1 LGTTH
6 RKTHMEI
13 SRLTFQTMLYEA
25 VRQREKFEREVWGY
39 TRDSGHLAIMRE
51 MLAKTEQ
58 EESTIYLKD

>member
-1 LGTTH
+1 
-6 RKTHMEI
+6 MEI